1 MDLQK
6 AHGCNKTKDMKRLFT
21 ITFLFISTL
30 CFSQV
35 IGKTVTEDYTAGFE
49 TPGSVYE
56 IPEYMGEPV
65 PVAILSIGI
74 TEDILAQYPE
84 LGDYRVGLGLSN
96 ITVAFMEETFRF
108 DFVETRD
115 EIKNRMVTQYK
126 ASAKG
131 LSANKI
137 ELKGNIVLAK
147 YFGYIEV
154 YDFSISEDETINLK
168 DGVKNTLVTR
178 LGLQLRLVD
187 AETGLYMTGSGL
199 GKAVT
204 TREVTLLNDENLE
217 EVAFNQS
224 SIGISTRKALNT
236 AVYKIVR
243 RMRQKK
249 IFDH

>member
-1 MDLQK
+1 M
-6 AHGCNKTKDMKRLFT
+6 RLL
-21 ITFLFISTL
+21 IAFLVALLGVTVGTA
-30 CFSQV
+30 Q
-35 IGKTVTEDYTAGFE
+35 IGKTVTENYTAGFE

-56 IPEYMGEPV
+56 IPEYDGEPI
-65 PVAILSIGI
+65 PVAILSIGVN
-74 TEDILAQYPE
+74 EEVLAQYPE

-108 DFVETRD
+108 EFVETKD

-131 LSANKI
+131 LLTEKY
-137 ELKGNIVLAK
+137 ELKGNIVGAK

-168 DGVKNTLVTR
+168 DGIKNTLVTR
-178 LGLQLRLVD
+178 LGLQVRLVD
-187 AETGLYMTGSGL
+187 AQSGLYMTGSGL
-199 GKAVT
+199 GTSTT
-204 TREVTLLNDENLE
+204 TREMTLLSDENLE

-224 SIGISTRKALNT
+224 SIGTATKKALNT
-236 AVYKIVR
+236 AVYKIVK

>member
-1 MDLQK
+1 M
-6 AHGCNKTKDMKRLFT
+6 RLV
-21 ITFLFISTL
+21 LFIVGFMVTMPAIGQTL
-30 CFSQV
+30 
-35 IGKTVTEDYTAGFE
+35 GKTVTEDYTAGFE
-49 TPGSVYE
+49 TAASVYE
-56 IPEYMGEPV
+56 IPEYMGEPI
-65 PVAILSIGI
+65 PVAILSIGVS
-74 TEDILAQYPE
+74 EEVLAQYPE

-108 DFVETRD
+108 DFVETKD

-131 LSANKI
+131 LLTEKY
-137 ELKGNIVLAK
+137 ELKGNIVGAK

-154 YDFSISEDETINLK
+154 YDFSISEDETVNLK
-168 DGVKNTLVTR
+168 DGVTNKLVTR
-178 LGLQLRLVD
+178 LGLQVRLVD
-187 AETGLYMTGSGL
+187 AQSGLYMTGSGL
-199 GKAVT
+199 GKSTT

-224 SIGISTRKALNT
+224 SIGTATKKALNT
-236 AVYKIVR
+236 AVYKIVK